1 MTAIDRRTFL
11 ATSTA
16 ALVGTSVGQG
26 FRPREPLRRTAAA
39 SAAVSPADAP
49 EVVGRGFSPAD
60 ATSRKRLAL
69 VGTGSRGCSMWG
81 AALVEGYPDVVEIV
95 GLFDSNG
102 LRARAAQRIIGTKAP
117 VFAEFD
123 AMLRQTTP
131 DAVVV
136 ATVDATHAQYVVRA
150 LDLGFDVYS
159 EKPLCTD
166 ERQCRD
172 ILDAVARSG
181 KTVVATMNARHA
193 REAKKVKALLMEG
206 AIGDVVSV
214 DFHEYLDTS
223 HGADY
228 FRRWHRFREHSGTL
242 LCHKASHHFDLANWW
257 LASEPLEVSAT
268 GDLRFY
274 GKAHAFRGT
283 NCRPCPHK
291 ARCPF
296 AWDVTKDPTNVTL
309 YVECES
315 EDGYLRDGCVFDERI
330 DIFDTMSVRIRY
342 ASQAVVTYTA
352 STYLPFEG
360 QSVSFN
366 GTRGRLDYFDMGG
379 GGFERRELRLTRQ
392 FGRSEVVTDLPA
404 ERAGG
409 HGGAD
414 GSLHDLLFRND
425 PADDP
430 LELRADVRAGALA
443 SLVGIAARHSVDKGG
458 VPVALADLVRV

>member
-1 MTAIDRRTFL
+1 MPADAIDRRTFL
-11 ATSTA
+11 ATSAA
-16 ALVGTSVGQG
+16 ALVATGLGG
-26 FRPREPLRRTAAA
+26 ARAGGAG
-39 SAAVSPADAP
+39 PA
-49 EVVGRGFSPAD
+49 
-60 ATSRKRLAL
+60 RKRLAL
-69 VGTGSRGCSMWG
+69 VGTGSRGSSMWG
-81 AALVEGYPDVVEIV
+81 ADLVDGYADVVEHV
-95 GLFDSNG
+95 GLFDTNG
-102 LRARAAQRIIGTKAP
+102 RRARAAQAIIGTTAP
-117 VFAEFD
+117 VFGEFD
-123 AMLRQTTP
+123 TMLRESRP

-166 ERQCRD
+166 ETQCQA
-172 ILDAVARSG
+172 ILDAARRSG
-181 KTVVATMNARHA
+181 KTVTATMNARHA

-228 FRRWHRFREHSGTL
+228 FRRWHRFRKNSGTL

-257 LASEPLEVSAT
+257 LASDPVEVSAR
-268 GDLRFY
+268 GDLRVY
-274 GKAHAFRGT
+274 GKNGAVRGT
-283 NCRPCPHK
+283 NCRPCPH
-291 ARCPF
+291 RTTCPF
-296 AWDVTKDPTNVTL
+296 AWDVTRDPTYVKL

-330 DIFDTMSVRIRY
+330 DIYDTMSVAIRY
-342 ASQAVVTYTA
+342 ANRAVVTYTA
-352 STYLPFEG
+352 STFLPYEG

-379 GGFERRELRLTRQ
+379 GGYERREIRLTRQ
-392 FGRSEVVTDLPA
+392 FRRSEVVTDLPA

-414 GSLHDLLFRND
+414 GSLHDLLFRNE
-425 PADDP
+425 PATDP
-430 LELRADVRAGALA
+430 LGLRADLRAGALA
-443 SLVGIAARHSVDKGG
+443 SLVGIAARHSIDRGG
-458 VPVALADLVRV
+458 VPLRLHDLVKL